1 MFPNPTPPEDDGPP
15 PTPVDVP
22 GWTAARN
29 AYLVSI
35 GRHTG
40 DAIPNTPPPPAA
52 EEDDDELPPSEPVVE
67 PPPLPNPVTGRG
79 NPDALDPKEAA
90 KARRREY
97 AKAYYRRNR
106 DRILQKAKARYRSNT
121 PEGERRREQA
131 RVLSLARYREGCNAT
146 KAVKAFVAKLEDNG
160 MTAWMVARCLSP
172 LSSSARGDQEL
183 LRETFSE
190 YASVEAN
197 IDPLV
202 ADLFY
207 QALKFAVGQALVEY
221 DALARRQKKEEEAEA
236 EFRRMATI
244 IGGSP
249 NAFPDPKRFDTQ
261 KHESKKRKNREYMRQ
276 YREKKKAGFVRK
288 PGEWVKPS

>member
-40 DAIPNTPPPPAA
+40 DPIPDTPPPSAA

-106 DRILQKAKARYRSNT
+106 DRILQKAKARYHAEG
-121 PEGERRREQA
+121 PEAEIRRKAA
-131 RVLSLARYREGCNAT
+131 RFAAAEAYDRKMA
-146 KAVKAFVAKLEDNG
+146 AKR
-160 MTAWMVARCLSP
+160 AA
-172 LSSSARGDQEL
+172 A
-183 LRETFSE
+183 
-190 YASVEAN
+190 AA
-197 IDPLV
+197 
-202 ADLFY
+202 A
-207 QALKFAVGQALVEY
+207 K
-221 DALARRQKKEEEAEA
+221 AEA
-236 EFRRMATI
+236 ERQEAIFQEIAGKMGFRPA
-244 IGGSP
+244 
-249 NAFPDPKRFDTQ
+249 N
-261 KHESKKRKNREYMRQ
+261 HEMYKSHEYETKKRKEKEYRRR
-276 YREKKKAGFVRK
+276 YREKKKAGLVYR